1 MRMGD
6 AGHATQHVRHVMP
19 LRSQDAL
26 LVHHHLFYIILSAWL
41 CALMGHTWSR
51 VCALLACT
59 PVNAVCQESTAHHVF
74 QAFICRAASVE
85 PHVPQ
90 GKSTVA
96 IVTAL

>member
-51 VCALLACT
+51 VCALLAST
-59 PVNAVCQESTAHHVF
+59 PVHAECQDSTAHHVF